1 MSATD
6 QTQQVDDPRTRL
18 NGGPG
23 GTPQSPPER
32 PPIAGLSALK
42 GVLMYAAVLAFA
54 ALYASFIVDI
64 VRAESGDPPALNS
77 AMLSAAAALAGVLGS
92 AFALY
97 VGVPTKPDSTN
108 DELRKAA
115 HEAEQ
120 GGNGAKLRASVRRAF
135 SLEASHTTAASWPL
149 TFGIWVY
156 ALVASAVAV
165 TFVMFQQE
173 TPEQIR
179 TLAIVF
185 AGYILAMI
193 YAAYGLSPKGK

>member
-1 MSATD
+1 MAALD
-6 QTQQVDDPRTRL
+6 HTQQFLDDPTRT
-18 NGGPG
+18 NGGP
-23 GTPQSPPER
+23 PQSPPER
-32 PPIAGLSALK
+32 PSIAGLCALK
-42 GVLMYAAVLAFA
+42 GILTYAAVLAFA
-54 ALYASFIVDI
+54 ALYVSFIVDI
-64 VRAESGDPPALNS
+64 VRAEPGEPPALNT

-108 DELRKAA
+108 AGLLIAVRKA
-115 HEAEQ
+115 EQ
-120 GGNGAKLRASVRRAF
+120 DGLPDKLRTWVRRAF
-135 SLEASHTTAASWPL
+135 SLEASQTTAASWPL

-165 TFVMFQQE
+165 TFVLFQQE

-193 YAAYGLSPKGK
+193 YAAYGLSPKGR